1 MRACVA
7 CVRVCVRVCKWTLIS
22 NAGNTGFSRAD
33 CTRDYVNKLYI
44 MIYRERGGVV
54 SFLKHLSRTPFAGVL
69 SYED

>member
-33 CTRDYVNKLYI
+33 YTRDYVNKLYI
-44 MIYRERGGVV
+44 MIYRERGV
-54 SFLKHLSRTPFAGVL
+54 SSVSL
-69 SYED
+69 